1 MGKFQKFWVSLVF
14 FCALSSLFPLQH
26 HIVRHCV
33 ESRDFVRTHMSS
45 NSKTM
50 YHVVSGISLQSHRYV
65 FGNDTAKLFSW
76 DFQNCRWLCSCMK
89 FVWFCWDF
97 QICSLLVVWSLYLFV
112 NALPFLICVLKLFS
126 ICVLKLFCIS
136 SAETGDGLFC
146 FSSSIL
152 LLQYWPKQRVPN
164 WCYSGITDNK
174 QRHHNL
180 LKFARNLFPQ
190 SCWRK
195 LTQISRKTAE
205 NYVMLMKMA
214 AN

>member
-1 MGKFQKFWVSLVF
+1 
-14 FCALSSLFPLQH
+14 
-26 HIVRHCV
+26 
-33 ESRDFVRTHMSS
+33 
-45 NSKTM
+45 M
-50 YHVVSGISLQSHRYV
+50 YHVVSGISLQSHRYFLEMSLQSCLSIYMCV
-65 FGNDTAKLFSW
+65 HFCSTSPSGVLCLLHVSHFLPLRHLVTDREGVASPFPKLFSW

-97 QICSLLVVWSLYLFV
+97 QICSWIVVWSLYLFV
-112 NALPFLICVLKLFS
+112 NALSFPICVLKLFS
-126 ICVLKLFCIS
+126 ICVLKPFRIS
-136 SAETGDGLFC
+136 SAETSDGLFC

-190 SCWRK
+190 SWWRK

>member
-1 MGKFQKFWVSLVF
+1 MYMCISALHLPVCSVYYMCVSLP
-14 FCALSSLFPLQH
+14 AAASSYDGQGGCRQPY
-26 HIVRHCV
+26 
-33 ESRDFVRTHMSS
+33 
-45 NSKTM
+45 SKTILLGFPKLPFIM
-50 YHVVSGISLQSHRYV
+50 QLYEVCMILLGFPNLQFTR
-65 FGNDTAKLFSW
+65 
-76 DFQNCRWLCSCMK
+76 RMK
-89 FVWFCWDF
+89 FVS
-97 QICSLLVVWSLYLFV
+97 ICECTTF
-112 NALPFLICVLKLFS
+112 PICVLKLFS
-126 ICVLKLFCIS
+126 ICVLKPFRIS
-136 SAETGDGLFC
+136 SAETSDGLFC

-190 SCWRK
+190 SCGRK